1 MFLGRPDLLLKPFFF
16 CAGGPQDSFPLSR
29 VGGSALRGLGFL
41 ARYNR
46 LTRSIAVRVIP
57 ARSSYISLLTAT
69 AVVVD
74 HVAQIYLCVYVY
86 IRGAHVRSFI
96 FSVVLCVNEKRLVNA
111 LDDTSGRERTWFVIH
126 IDTKAEDMQKEMLE
140 AFMDRPNVIVMEE
153 GRCVCV
159 CVCVFCPSVL
169 HARVDNAACWS
180 PPRSNLYASY
190 RYIDYATCIPVALKR
205 CCRLVLLCV
214 TAVDSLVPRS
224 FRPRSR
230 PKKHSSTQAGR
241 GLGRLQRGPGFA
253 QRGGRRAGEA
263 DPVPLAV
270 DPERDD
276 VPDRVQ

>member
-1 MFLGRPDLLLKPFFF
+1 MVRDPHRHQGGGHAEGD
-16 CAGGPQDSFPLSR
+16 AGGLH
-29 VGGSALRGLGFL
+29 GSAERDRHGRGQ
-41 ARYNR
+41 
-46 LTRSIAVRVIP
+46 VRV
-57 ARSSYISLLTAT
+57 R
-69 AVVVD
+69 
-74 HVAQIYLCVYVY
+74 
-86 IRGAHVRSFI
+86 VR
-96 FSVVLCVNEKRLVNA
+96 VRAC
-111 LDDTSGRERTWFVIH
+111 
-126 IDTKAEDMQKEMLE
+126 
-140 AFMDRPNVIVMEE
+140 
-153 GRCVCV
+153 
-159 CVCVFCPSVL
+159 CPSVL